1 MKLKSRA
8 SLDGG
13 RGAFLRKPLS
23 VAISQTEEDEDE
35 CIERHLSLFDLVMIG
50 AAGTI
55 GSGVFALVG
64 MYYSK
69 YTCIRPLCT
78 MSSQC
83 NQFAVKTLRTPAAAI
98 QLLIDQDSAQIA
110 DRYSITNSASC
121 HRSHLKRICRAS
133 IVHQLGNCRSWLCV
147 FWYIVRRA

>member
-1 MKLKSRA
+1 MKPKSRA
-8 SLDGG
+8 TLDGG

-64 MYYSK
+64 MYYS
-69 YTCIRPLCT
+69 CT
-78 MSSQC
+78 H
-83 NQFAVKTLRTPAAAI
+83 ALRTQEQQSVLSEI
-98 QLLIDQDSAQIA
+98 M
-110 DRYSITNSASC
+110 
-121 HRSHLKRICRAS
+121 
-133 IVHQLGNCRSWLCV
+133 
-147 FWYIVRRA
+147 YI